1 MPLSTS
7 SGQGI
12 LTNNCIAYHAIIEDW
27 MIPFAAHPA
36 EFEDIN
42 SQQFN
47 TVNINELDIPIQSS
61 MIRQS

>member
-1 MPLSTS
+1 
-7 SGQGI
+7 
-12 LTNNCIAYHAIIEDW
+12 